1 MVYSSRWA
9 PGEEEILFLKAHGW
23 QSRKWL
29 LHMHK
34 KKSET
39 GPARLDRTGLYSI
52 RKLLHFPASRGHLCS
67 LAHEHDYPQ
76 GDVFLP
82 TAGMFVSSA
91 CVLKVD
97 PIVLAV
103 AAVAKE
109 PRQNRR
115 FVYFS
120 LKFVRVGFLR
130 FKALLFEVRCGSV
143 CHLGMLNLLSLY
155 NVCLHPR

>member
-1 MVYSSRWA
+1 
-9 PGEEEILFLKAHGW
+9 
-23 QSRKWL
+23 
-29 LHMHK
+29 MHK

-39 GPARLDRTGLYSI
+39 GPARLYRTGLYSI
-52 RKLLHFPASRGHLCS
+52 RKLLHFLASRGPLCP

-82 TAGMFVSSA
+82 TAGMFISSSA

-109 PRQNRR
+109 PKQSRR

-120 LKFVRVGFLR
+120 FKFVRVGFLR
-130 FKALLFEVRCGSV
+130 FKALLFEVHCGSV

-155 NVCLHPR
+155 DVCLHPW